1 LHPAQVGEHPARVS
15 EARTAI
21 GGRAIEGEGAAM
33 KKHRISRRVAGL
45 AAAVTLSIGVA
56 SPVGLAQ
63 YEEVPDPGLQPA
75 AGVTAAKLKQCIK
88 KAKKKF
94 REDPVKKKR
103 AIKKCKKKFA

>member
-1 LHPAQVGEHPARVS
+1 
-15 EARTAI
+15 
-21 GGRAIEGEGAAM
+21 M

-75 AGVTAAKLKQCIK
+75 GVTAAKLKQCIK

-94 REDPVKKKR
+94 REDPVKKKQ
-103 AIKKCKKKFA
+103 AIKKCKKKFG